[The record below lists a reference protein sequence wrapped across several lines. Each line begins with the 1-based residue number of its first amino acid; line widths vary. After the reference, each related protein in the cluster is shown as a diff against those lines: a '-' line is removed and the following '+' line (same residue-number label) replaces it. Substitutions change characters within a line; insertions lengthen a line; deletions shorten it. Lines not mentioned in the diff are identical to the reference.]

1 MKRIFILFC
10 FLSLFFV
17 SHGSPSIYYVQ
28 FSDKQG
34 TPYSLSKPEDFLSQR
49 AIDRRQKWS
58 VALDSTDL
66 PVSPVYLNEIR
77 LLGATVV
84 YSMKWL
90 NGAVV
95 SATDRQAEDI
105 SALPFVRFVELTNPG
120 NVSSSPKQNNT
131 FALKSQLPH
140 VDNDCFEQQ
149 LKQINLKALHS
160 LGYKGDGIHIAVI
173 DGGFQGLY
181 NMAVF
186 DSLLDSGRLLDYYD
200 FVLNLHQFPDY
211 DGSHGSAVMSLM
223 ASNVAGGPVGAAP
236 NASYYCFRTENGDVE
251 YRDETDYYCVAV
263 ERADSLGVDVITASL
278 GYSVFD
284 SDSMNYTYGM
294 LDGNTT
300 RPSRVASMAVEKGIF
315 VLNAAGN
322 EAHKPWHFISAP
334 ADGVG
339 VMTVG
344 AVDPD
349 DSYAYFSSCG
359 PSADGRI
366 KPEIATC
373 GYGVTVIG
381 VDNNPYFS
389 NGTSFATPI
398 AAGMVASLMSALPH
412 ISPWQLF
419 DDIIRNAS
427 NFDTPDDS
435 IGYGIPDAFS
445 VFSLYSSFNPLSD
458 DNAPVLVTGDG
469 GFYFENIDAP
479 AHLTIYDISGCVAY
493 ADTVSKGETVS
504 LPLRNGFFI
513 LQLNTAGGPFVY
525 KLICR

>member
-17 SHGSPSIYYVQ
+17 SHGSSSIYYVQ

-34 TPYSLSKPEDFLSQR
+34 TPYSLSRPEEFLSQR

-77 LLGATVV
+77 KLGADVI
-84 YSMKWL
+84 YPMKWL

-95 SATDRQAEDI
+95 RATGRQAEDI
-105 SALPFVRFVELTNPG
+105 SALPFVRLVELTNPG
-120 NVSSSPKQNNT
+120 NFSSSLKQNSS

-140 VDNDCFEQQ
+140 IDNDVFKSQ
-149 LKQINLKALHS
+149 LNQINLKALHS
-160 LGYKGDGIHIAVI
+160 LGYKGDGVHVAVI

-181 NMAVF
+181 NMSVF
-186 DSLLDSGRLLDYYD
+186 DSLLNSRRLLDYYD

-223 ASNVAGGPVGAAP
+223 ASNVPGSCVGAAP
-236 NASYYCFRTENGDVE
+236 NASYYCFRTENGDIE
-251 YRDETDYYCVAV
+251 YPDETDYYCVAV
-263 ERADSLGVDVITASL
+263 ERADSLGVDIITASL
-278 GYSVFD
+278 GYTVFD
-284 SDSMNYTYGM
+284 VDSMSYTYEM

-300 RPSRVASMAVEKGIF
+300 RPSKVASMAVSKGIF

-322 EAHKPWHFISAP
+322 DAYKSWHFISAP
-334 ADGVG
+334 ADGIG

-344 AVDPD
+344 AVN
-349 DSYAYFSSCG
+349 SSGKYADFSSCG

-366 KPEIATC
+366 KPEIAAC
-373 GYGVTVIG
+373 GSGVAVIG
-381 VDNNPYFS
+381 TDNKPYSS

-419 DDIIRNAS
+419 DDIIRNSS
-427 NFDTPDDS
+427 NYNTPDNN

-445 VFSLYSSFNPLSD
+445 VFSLYSSFSSLSD
-458 DNAPVLVTGDG
+458 DKAPVFVAHNG
-469 GFYFENIDAP
+469 GFSFENIDAP
-479 AHLTIYDISGCVAY
+479 AHLTMFDVSGSVIYVDA
-493 ADTVSKGETVS
+493 VSNGELVS
-504 LPLRNGFFI
+504 LPLEKGFFI
-513 LQLNTAGGPFVY
+513 LQLNTAYGPFVY
-525 KLICR
+525 KLIFR